1 MIRKY
6 KETDLNSIMK
16 LWLETNISAHDFIDE
31 RYWRS
36 NYEQVRQM
44 MPESAIYVYEDDS
57 IKGFIGL
64 SGNYIAGLFVEAN
77 SQSKGIGKALLDYIK
92 GINNELVL
100 HVYKKNERAVR
111 FYMKEGFFIE
121 GEQIDINTNEHEL
134 VMKWTNNRIAMK
146 AHKTMRI
153 CTFFR

>member
-1 MIRKY
+1 MIRKF
-6 KETDLNSIMK
+6 KETDINCIMK
-16 LWLETNISAHDFIDE
+16 LWLETNIYAHNFIDE
-31 RYWRS
+31 KYWQS

-44 MPESAIYVYEDDS
+44 MPEALIYVYEEDS

-92 GINNELVL
+92 GINKELFL

-111 FYMKEGFFIE
+111 FYIREGFSVE
-121 GEQIDINTNEHEL
+121 GELTDINTNETEL
-134 VMKWTNNRIAMK
+134 AMKWESK
-146 AHKTMRI
+146 
-153 CTFFR
+153 